1 MQDFWRNF
9 QNHRVRTI
17 TEGFMQIDMHYYGVY
32 VLARLGGLN
41 PEAASFH
48 RHFVL
53 RELFPEHKLMA
64 I

>member
-1 MQDFWRNF
+1 
-9 QNHRVRTI
+9 
-17 TEGFMQIDMHYYGVY
+17 MQIDMHYYGVY